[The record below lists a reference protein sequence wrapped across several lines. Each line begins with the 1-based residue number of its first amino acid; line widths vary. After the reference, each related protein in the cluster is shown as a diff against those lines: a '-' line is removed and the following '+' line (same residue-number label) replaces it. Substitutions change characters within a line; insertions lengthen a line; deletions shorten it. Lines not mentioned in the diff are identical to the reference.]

1 MRSVPTRVYRRKI
14 AHFFDLLRVLVDR
27 DMKLLYKRSA
37 LGIAWTL
44 INPLLQLAVFSF
56 VFRSVIPIN
65 IPQFSSF
72 AFSGLL
78 IWTWSQTA
86 LFQATGLITSNKALI
101 RQPNFPTAILPVV
114 TTMTGLIH
122 FLLALPVLIIFL
134 AVDGVQPNSVL
145 FVLPLLMVIQFVL
158 TVGLAYPL
166 AALNVT
172 FRDTQHT
179 LGVLLQMLFYL
190 TPIFYDLNS
199 VPKEFQ
205 PFYQLNPMVPLIEAY
220 RAILLK
226 GTPPDWQALLIVSLI
241 GLLFCRSDWQFL
253 DGKAILL
260 WRNCKCV
267 RLLLSRVWGNV
278 STATVPID
286 LIRLWRLLYRVG
298 GG

>member
-134 AVDGVQPNSVL
+134 AVDGVQPSAVL
-145 FVLPLLMVIQFVL
+145 LVLPLLMVIQFVL

-205 PFYQLNPMVPLIEAY
+205 TFYQLNPMVPLLGAY

-226 GTPPDWQALLIVSLI
+226 GTQPDWQALLMVSLAVAVILPI
-241 GLLFCRSDWQFL
+241 GL
-253 DGKAILL
+253 AIFRRQSNTFVEEL
-260 WRNCKCV
+260 
-267 RLLLSRVWGNV
+267 
-278 STATVPID
+278 
-286 LIRLWRLLYRVG
+286 
-298 GG
+298 

>member
-14 AHFFDLLRVLVDR
+14 AHFFDLVRVLVDR

-56 VFRSVIPIN
+56 VFRTVIPIN
-65 IPQFSSF
+65 IPQYSSF

-134 AVDGVQPNSVL
+134 AVDGVRPSSVL

-205 PFYQLNPMVPLIEAY
+205 PLYQLNPMVPLIEAY

-226 GTPPDWQALLIVSLI
+226 GTQPDWQALLMVSLAVAVILPI
-241 GLLFCRSDWQFL
+241 GL
-253 DGKAILL
+253 AIFRRQSNTFVEEL
-260 WRNCKCV
+260 
-267 RLLLSRVWGNV
+267 
-278 STATVPID
+278 
-286 LIRLWRLLYRVG
+286 
-298 GG
+298 

>member
-134 AVDGVQPNSVL
+134 AVDGVEPSSVL

-179 LGVLLQMLFYL
+179 LGVILQMLFYL

-226 GTPPDWQALLIVSLI
+226 GTQPDWQALLIVSLI
-241 GLLFCRSDWQFL
+241 VVVILPIGL
-253 DGKAILL
+253 AIFRRQSNTFVEEL
-260 WRNCKCV
+260 
-267 RLLLSRVWGNV
+267 
-278 STATVPID
+278 
-286 LIRLWRLLYRVG
+286 
-298 GG
+298 

>member
-27 DMKLLYKRSA
+27 DIKLLYKRSA

-134 AVDGVQPNSVL
+134 AVDGVQPSAVL
-145 FVLPLLMVIQFVL
+145 LVLPLLMVIQFVL

-205 PFYQLNPMVPLIEAY
+205 TFYQLNPMVPLLGAY

-226 GTPPDWQALLIVSLI
+226 GTQPDWQGLLIVSLAVAVILPI
-241 GLLFCRSDWQFL
+241 GL
-253 DGKAILL
+253 AIFRRQSNTFVEEL
-260 WRNCKCV
+260 
-267 RLLLSRVWGNV
+267 
-278 STATVPID
+278 
-286 LIRLWRLLYRVG
+286 
-298 GG
+298 

>member
-1 MRSVPTRVYRRKI
+1 VRSFPTRVYRRKI

-134 AVDGVQPNSVL
+134 AVDGVRPSSVL

-205 PFYQLNPMVPLIEAY
+205 PLYQLNPMVPLLEAY

-226 GTPPDWQALLIVSLI
+226 GTQPDWQALLIVSLAVAVI
-241 GLLFCRSDWQFL
+241 LPLGL
-253 DGKAILL
+253 AIFRRQSNTFVEEL
-260 WRNCKCV
+260 
-267 RLLLSRVWGNV
+267 
-278 STATVPID
+278 
-286 LIRLWRLLYRVG
+286 
-298 GG
+298 

>member
-1 MRSVPTRVYRRKI
+1 VRSVPTRVYRRKI

-27 DMKLLYKRSA
+27 DMKLLYKRST

-56 VFRSVIPIN
+56 VFRSVVPIN

-134 AVDGVQPNSVL
+134 AIDGIQPSSVL
-145 FVLPLLMVIQFVL
+145 FVLPLLMVIQFIL

-205 PFYQLNPMVPLIEAY
+205 PFYQLNPLVPLIEAY

-226 GTPPDWQALLIVSLI
+226 GTQPDWQALLIVSLAVAVILPI
-241 GLLFCRSDWQFL
+241 GL
-253 DGKAILL
+253 AIFRRQSNTFVEEL
-260 WRNCKCV
+260 
-267 RLLLSRVWGNV
+267 
-278 STATVPID
+278 
-286 LIRLWRLLYRVG
+286 
-298 GG
+298 

>member
-1 MRSVPTRVYRRKI
+1 VRSFPTRVYRRKI

-56 VFRSVIPIN
+56 VFRTVIPIN
-65 IPQFSSF
+65 VPRYSSF

-134 AVDGVQPNSVL
+134 AIDGIQPSSVL
-145 FVLPLLMVIQFVL
+145 FVLPLLMVIQFIL

-205 PFYQLNPMVPLIEAY
+205 PFYQLNPLVPLIEAY

-226 GTPPDWQALLIVSLI
+226 GTQPDWQVLLIVSLAVAVILPI
-241 GLLFCRSDWQFL
+241 GL
-253 DGKAILL
+253 AIFRRQSNTFVEEL
-260 WRNCKCV
+260 
-267 RLLLSRVWGNV
+267 
-278 STATVPID
+278 
-286 LIRLWRLLYRVG
+286 
-298 GG
+298 

>member
-1 MRSVPTRVYRRKI
+1 VRSVPTRVYRRKI

-134 AVDGVQPNSVL
+134 AVDGVQPSSVL

-241 GLLFCRSDWQFL
+241 VAVILPIGL
-253 DGKAILL
+253 AIFRRQSNTFVEEL
-260 WRNCKCV
+260 
-267 RLLLSRVWGNV
+267 
-278 STATVPID
+278 
-286 LIRLWRLLYRVG
+286 
-298 GG
+298 

>member
-56 VFRSVIPIN
+56 VFRSVVPIN

-134 AVDGVQPNSVL
+134 AVDGVQPSSVL

-205 PFYQLNPMVPLIEAY
+205 PFYQLNPMVPLLEAY

-226 GTPPDWQALLIVSLI
+226 GTQPDWQVLLIVSLVVAVILPI
-241 GLLFCRSDWQFL
+241 GL
-253 DGKAILL
+253 AIFRRQSNTFVEEL
-260 WRNCKCV
+260 
-267 RLLLSRVWGNV
+267 
-278 STATVPID
+278 
-286 LIRLWRLLYRVG
+286 
-298 GG
+298 

>member
-56 VFRSVIPIN
+56 VFRSVVPIN

-134 AVDGVQPNSVL
+134 AVDGVQPSSVL

-158 TVGLAYPL
+158 TVGFAYPL

-205 PFYQLNPMVPLIEAY
+205 PFYQLNPMVPLLEAY

-226 GTPPDWQALLIVSLI
+226 GTQPDWQVLLIVSLVVAVILPI
-241 GLLFCRSDWQFL
+241 GLVIFRRQSNTFVEEL
-253 DGKAILL
+253 
-260 WRNCKCV
+260 
-267 RLLLSRVWGNV
+267 
-278 STATVPID
+278 
-286 LIRLWRLLYRVG
+286 
-298 GG
+298 

>member
-1 MRSVPTRVYRRKI
+1 MRNALKLVDNRKI
-14 AHFFDLLRVLVDR
+14 SHFFDLLRELVDR

-56 VFRSVIPIN
+56 VFRSVIPVN

-78 IWTWSQTA
+78 IWTWTQTA
-86 LFQATGLITSNKALI
+86 LFQATGLITGNLALI

-114 TTMTGLIH
+114 TTTTGLIH
-122 FLLALPVLIIFL
+122 FLLALPVLIVFL
-134 AVDGVQPNSVL
+134 AVDGVQPNAVL
-145 FVLPLLMVIQFVL
+145 LYLPLLVVIQFIL
-158 TVGLAYPL
+158 TVSLAYPL
-166 AALNVT
+166 AAINVT

-199 VPKEFQ
+199 VPAKFQ
-205 PFYQLNPMVPLIEAY
+205 PLYQLNPMVPLIEAY

-226 GTPPDWQALLIVSLI
+226 GVQPNWQTLLIVSAVVAALLPI
-241 GLLFCRSDWQFL
+241 GLGIFRRQSDRFVEEL
-253 DGKAILL
+253 
-260 WRNCKCV
+260 
-267 RLLLSRVWGNV
+267 
-278 STATVPID
+278 
-286 LIRLWRLLYRVG
+286 
-298 GG
+298 

>member
-1 MRSVPTRVYRRKI
+1 MRSIPTRVYRRKI

-134 AVDGVQPNSVL
+134 AVDGVEPNSVL

-226 GTPPDWQALLIVSLI
+226 GTQPDWQALLIVSLI
-241 GLLFCRSDWQFL
+241 VAVILPIGL
-253 DGKAILL
+253 AIFRRQSNTFVEEL
-260 WRNCKCV
+260 
-267 RLLLSRVWGNV
+267 
-278 STATVPID
+278 
-286 LIRLWRLLYRVG
+286 
-298 GG
+298 